1 VNHRI
6 FERTLRPLAFR
17 GAHPFECRE
26 IIKTFSFDP
35 LLVGKRIFGLGGSM
49 LAFGSELLS
58 NELVGSALLILDV
71 IRCFYVLDLALS
83 LGRLLLTVCWTTMV
97 LRSLP
102 STLAGGW
109 THKKDLDLKSG
120 ETTR

>member
-1 VNHRI
+1 
-6 FERTLRPLAFR
+6 
-17 GAHPFECRE
+17 
-26 IIKTFSFDP
+26 
-35 LLVGKRIFGLGGSM
+35 M
-49 LAFGSELLS
+49 LAFESELLS

-109 THKKDLDLKSG
+109 THKTKTLTSNRVRLPAELKHINK
-120 ETTR
+120 RRKRN